1 MCDVDNPL
9 CGPNGATMCY
19 GKQKGGTVE
28 VLEEL
33 EELSAATENVGAT
46 APTRLRTKTA
56 DRSRFFIP

>member
-1 MCDVDNPL
+1 MNIQDSVEL
-9 CGPNGATMCY
+9 EEAASL
-19 GKQKGGTVE
+19 E

-33 EELSAATENVGAT
+33 EELSATAEKVGAT